1 MHTTMCRCVGSPYP
15 VCCPHLDVQAAPSD
29 NSRCCIEDMQA
40 CLAKDVSQ
48 QLHLGKATWVPAG
61 TPSAA
66 AQGDIC
72 CACGYGHCPCC
83 GFRGSSHSTCNYSTN
98 FLPAPLSC
106 FPVPGRHDFQPAKV
120 CQDGVN
126 WGFPAVELARPW
138 LCAWLLPAVLKPFA
152 QLQMCNFLE

>member
-1 MHTTMCRCVGSPYP
+1 MSRLLLVTTQDVVSRICKHALQKTSASSFTWAKPHGCRPAPHPRPLKVIFAVPVDMDIAPVVGFVAHPT
-15 VCCPHLDVQAAPSD
+15 Q
-29 NSRCCIEDMQA
+29 
-40 CLAKDVSQ
+40 LA
-48 QLHLGKATWVPAG
+48 T
-61 TPSAA
+61 
-66 AQGDIC
+66 
-72 CACGYGHCPCC
+72 
-83 GFRGSSHSTCNYSTN
+83 TN